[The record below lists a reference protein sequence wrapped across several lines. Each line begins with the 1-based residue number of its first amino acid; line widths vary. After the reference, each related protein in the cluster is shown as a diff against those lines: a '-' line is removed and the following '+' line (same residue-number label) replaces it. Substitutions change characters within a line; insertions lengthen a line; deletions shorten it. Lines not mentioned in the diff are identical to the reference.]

1 MRILSAGIVRASHD
15 SCNNAL
21 RRDGG
26 DAETGA
32 SVDLGGGLVV
42 SDTLSGL
49 SADVRVRTLLAHQ
62 DEGLCCNF
70 GRRRLVT

>member
-1 MRILSAGIVRASHD
+1 MAYRVRGRLSLQPSLEVG
-15 SCNNAL
+15 L

-32 SVDLGGGLVV
+32 GVDLGGGLVV

-70 GRRRLVT
+70 GRRRLVN